1 MTLDATGIVNAVMS
15 HAMASGLFSRVN
27 GFEPK
32 SHPGSGLTA
41 AVWADTIGPIPAASG
56 LAATSGRVVLK
67 MRLYTNM
74 IQEPQD
80 AIDPEMLKAVDV
92 LMTAYSGDFTLGGL
106 VRNVDLLGATG
117 GGGLMAQAGY
127 INVSGQM
134 MRVYDITLPIVAN
147 DLWTQ
152 EA

>member
-106 VRNVDLLGATG
+106 VRNVDVLGSSGTP
-117 GGGLMAQAGY
+117 LSAQAGY
-127 INVSGQM
+127 INVSGQL
-134 MRVYDITLPIVAN
+134 MRVYDVTVPIVAN
-147 DLWTQ
+147 DLWVQ
-152 EA
+152 AP